1 MTRSAR
7 RRRRPAGAPG
17 SSARSRWVVGT
28 VAALAVAVGAWSL
41 SSFGTSPAGA
51 SQPFTVAS
59 LRVDV
64 LRELPHDTTAFTQG
78 LLWRDGALY
87 ESTGQYGSSRLSRID
102 PRTGA
107 VEQQV
112 AILPTFW
119 GEGLA
124 RVGDELFMLMFRAQR
139 GLVFNIDTF
148 EQIREFR
155 YRGEGWG
162 LCHDDD
168 RLIMSNG
175 SDTLTFRDPATFE
188 ETGAVRVTLRG
199 QPLDRINELECVG
212 DRVYANIWQ
221 NDYLVIIDPST
232 GRATHQID
240 ATGLLTRQESRGVD
254 VLNGVAYD
262 ANADTFYITGKLW
275 PKMFEVRF
283 VE

>member
-1 MTRSAR
+1 M
-7 RRRRPAGAPG
+7 
-17 SSARSRWVVGT
+17 
-28 VAALAVAVGAWSL
+28 AALAVTVAAFALVL
-41 SSFGTSPAGA
+41 DGTSPAGVSRPLA
-51 SQPFTVAS
+51 VSS

-64 LRELPHDTTAFTQG
+64 LREVPHDTTAFTQG
-78 LLWRDGALY
+78 LLWHNGALI
-87 ESTGQYGSSRLSRID
+87 ESTGQYGSSRLNRID

-107 VEQQV
+107 VEQQ
-112 AILPTFW
+112 AFISPTLW

-124 RVGDELFMLMFRAQR
+124 LVRGELFLLTYRAER
-139 GLVFNIDTF
+139 GMVFDVDTF
-148 EQIREFR
+148 EQTRGFR

-162 LCHDDD
+162 LCHDGQ
-168 RLIMSNG
+168 RLVMSNG

-188 ETGAVRVTLRG
+188 AIGAVRVTLRG
-199 QPLDRINELECVG
+199 QPLDQLNELECVG

-221 NDYLVIIDPST
+221 DDFLVIIDPST

-240 ATGLLTRQESRGVD
+240 AGGLLTLQESRSVD

-262 ANADTFYITGKLW
+262 PDADTFYITGKLW

>member
-1 MTRSAR
+1 M
-7 RRRRPAGAPG
+7 
-17 SSARSRWVVGT
+17 
-28 VAALAVAVGAWSL
+28 L
-41 SSFGTSPAGA
+41 F
-51 SQPFTVAS
+51 
-59 LRVDV
+59 
-64 LRELPHDTTAFTQG
+64 
-78 LLWRDGALY
+78 

-102 PRTGA
+102 PVSGS

-112 AILPTFW
+112 FISPSFF

-124 RVGDELFMLMFRAQR
+124 RVGEELFMLTYHAQR
-139 GLVFNIDTF
+139 GLVFDIDSF
-148 EQIREFR
+148 EQTRGFR

-162 LCHDDD
+162 LCYDGQ

-188 ETGAVRVTLRG
+188 AVGSTPVTLQG
-199 QPLDRINELECVG
+199 QPLFQLNELECVD

-221 NDYLVIIDPST
+221 EDYLVIIDPST
-232 GRATHQID
+232 GRVTHLID
-240 ATGLLTRQESRGVD
+240 ATGLLTREEYRRAD

-262 ANADTFYITGKLW
+262 EDAGTFYITGKLW

>member
-1 MTRSAR
+1 
-7 RRRRPAGAPG
+7 
-17 SSARSRWVVGT
+17 
-28 VAALAVAVGAWSL
+28 
-41 SSFGTSPAGA
+41 
-51 SQPFTVAS
+51 
-59 LRVDV
+59 
-64 LRELPHDTTAFTQG
+64 
-78 LLWRDGALY
+78 
-87 ESTGQYGSSRLSRID
+87 
-102 PRTGA
+102 
-107 VEQQV
+107 
-112 AILPTFW
+112 
-119 GEGLA
+119 
-124 RVGDELFMLMFRAQR
+124 MFRAQR
-139 GLVFNIDTF
+139 GLVFNIDTL

-199 QPLDRINELECVG
+199 QPLGRINELECVG

-221 NDYLVIIDPST
+221 DDYLVIIDPST